1 MEAFIGIDLAC
12 AKNKYCPVSI
22 CTIKRGRLVPLQLT
36 KETFLPPKGSGNVA
50 TLNRQINYR
59 YAREIKQYILRICEA
74 HNLTPKRIA
83 LDAPLRP
90 RNDSLKRR
98 LAEQALDRLRISCYA
113 TPSVHDFEEII
124 ARGKAHIAEGKELSR
139 LPHSMQIF
147 MLAGFAM
154 AEVLADIAEVIEIYP
169 QANAR
174 LLNVAGKHKTKQDQS
189 IVQLQA
195 ISEYTG
201 WPKASHEWESVANIC
216 KAPRHDKVDAYS
228 AAWIASL
235 PADKRL
241 ALGSIDDN
249 DAIWVPDLAV
259 LKKIQNVDI
268 DFSSTEPNVTSGT
281 AIEPKT
287 KKANSIESK
296 MPTVC
301 PACNTFKFKMWP
313 VGWDAHAAHKCTGII
328 GNDPEKRKRLFKQQY
343 MK

>member
-36 KETFLPPKGSGNVA
+36 KEAFLPPKGSGNVA
-50 TLNRQINYR
+50 TLNRENNYR

-90 RNDSLKRR
+90 KNDSLKRR

-113 TPSVHDFEEII
+113 TPSAHDFEEII

-147 MLAGFAM
+147 MLAGFAL

-201 WPKASHEWESVANIC
+201 WPKASHEWESVASIC
-216 KAPRHDKVDAYS
+216 KAPMHDKIDAYS

-235 PADKRL
+235 PVEKRV
-241 ALGSIDDN
+241 ALGSVEHN
-249 DAIWVPDLAV
+249 DAIWVPDLDK
-259 LKKIQNVDI
+259 LERIQKVDI
-268 DFSSTEPNVTSGT
+268 DFSSTEHDVKLSYATK
-281 AIEPKT
+281 PKP
-287 KKANSIESK
+287 KKRKPTESK
-296 MPTVC
+296 MPEVC

-313 VGWDAHAAHKCTGII
+313 FGWDTHAAHKCIGII
-328 GNDPEKRKRLFKQQY
+328 GSNPEERKRLFKQKY

>member
-22 CTIKRGRLVPLQLT
+22 CIIEQGRLIPLQLT
-36 KETFLPPKGSGNVA
+36 KESFLPPKGAGNVA
-50 TLNRQINYR
+50 TLNRENNYR

-83 LDAPLRP
+83 LDAPLTP
-90 RNDSLKRR
+90 KNGSLKRR

-113 TPSVHDFEEII
+113 TPSAADFEKII
-124 ARGKAHIAEGKELSR
+124 AKGKVHIAQGKELSR

-147 MLAGFAM
+147 MLAGFAL
-154 AEVLADIAEVIEIYP
+154 AEVLEEVAEVIEIYP

-174 LLNVAGKHKTKQDQS
+174 LLSVAGKHKTKQDQS

-216 KAPRHDKVDAYS
+216 KAPMHDKIDAYS

-235 PADKRL
+235 PVEKRV
-241 ALGSIDDN
+241 ALGSVEHN
-249 DAIWVPDLAV
+249 DAIWVPDLDK
-259 LKKIQNVDI
+259 LERIQKVDI
-268 DFSSTEPNVTSGT
+268 DFSSNEHNVTSGN
-281 AIEPKT
+281 AIKPKT

-296 MPTVC
+296 IPTVC

-328 GNDPEKRKRLFKQQY
+328 GKDPEKRKRLFKQKY